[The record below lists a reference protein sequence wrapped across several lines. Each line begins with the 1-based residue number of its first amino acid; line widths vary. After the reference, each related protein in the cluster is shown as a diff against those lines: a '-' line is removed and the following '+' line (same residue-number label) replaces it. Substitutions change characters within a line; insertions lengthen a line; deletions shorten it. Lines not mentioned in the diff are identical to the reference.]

1 MTLRQVT
8 TIQQRGDDTI
18 LVYVQTDSFTPG
30 QEVEVSVYLTQGEAY
45 AAHIEKKRIPLP
57 DSSSNTKQ
65 PAVLHVELPATKLNA
80 DQEVT
85 VISRVAEV
93 WPSVLQQDLEK
104 LGKIQGVLGAVMG
117 ATEDPGEGLKAVW
130 TYQDSEGKGSGDPGS
145 PSSGNAGGR
154 VTTLR
159 QGEPTA

>member
-1 MTLRQVT
+1 MALRHVA

-57 DSSSNTKQ
+57 DPSNPEQ

-93 WPSVLQQDLEK
+93 WPSVLQQDAKK
-104 LGKIQGVLGAVMG
+104 LGEIKGVLGAVMR
-117 ATEDPGEGLKAVW
+117 ATEDPGQGLKAVW

-145 PSSGNAGGR
+145 PTSGNAGGR
-154 VTTLR
+154 VTTIP
-159 QGEPTA
+159 QEEPTA